1 MGIILLKKRVKVL
14 IIEAIP
20 AGIYDAN
27 CYILVEENT
36 KECGIIDPGGDSER
50 LISQIDK
57 LNAKPKFILLTHGH
71 MDHVGGVIDL
81 VKKYNIPFYISKADE
96 EYMEKDDFVFGT
108 LPKASGYLKE
118 NDILKLGDEIIKVL
132 ETPGHTKGGLC
143 FLLNNDKVFTGDTL
157 FNGSI
162 GRTDFIGGSMSEIIN
177 SIKEKL
183 LPLGDRV
190 DVYPG
195 HGDMTTIEHE
205 KKYNP
210 FL

>member
-1 MGIILLKKRVKVL
+1 M

-36 KECGIIDPGGDSER
+36 KECGIIDPGGDSQR

-81 VKKYNIPFYISKADE
+81 VKKYSIPFYISKADE

-183 LPLGDRV
+183 LPLGDKV

>member
-1 MGIILLKKRVKVL
+1 VKVL

-36 KECGIIDPGGDSER
+36 KECGIIDPGGDSQR

-183 LPLGDRV
+183 LPLGDKV

>member
-1 MGIILLKKRVKVL
+1 M

-162 GRTDFIGGSMSEIIN
+162 GRTNFIGGSMSEIIN

>member
-1 MGIILLKKRVKVL
+1 M

-143 FLLNNDKVFTGDTL
+143 FLLNNDKVFTGDSL

>member
-1 MGIILLKKRVKVL
+1 M

>member
-1 MGIILLKKRVKVL
+1 M

-205 KKYNP
+205 RKYDP

>member
-1 MGIILLKKRVKVL
+1 M

-36 KECGIIDPGGDSER
+36 KECGIIDPGGDSQR

>member
-1 MGIILLKKRVKVL
+1 MKVL

-132 ETPGHTKGGLC
+132 ETPGHTTGWLC

-162 GRTDFIGGSMSEIIN
+162 VRTDFIGGSMSEIIN

>member
-1 MGIILLKKRVKVL
+1 M
-14 IIEAIP
+14 IIEVIP

>member
-1 MGIILLKKRVKVL
+1 M

-36 KECGIIDPGGDSER
+36 KECWIIDPGGDSER

>member
-1 MGIILLKKRVKVL
+1 M

-190 DVYPG
+190 DVYTG

>member
-1 MGIILLKKRVKVL
+1 M

-143 FLLNNDKVFTGDTL
+143 FLLNNKVFTGDTL

>member
-1 MGIILLKKRVKVL
+1 M

-81 VKKYNIPFYISKADE
+81 VKKYNIPFYIIKADE

>member
-1 MGIILLKKRVKVL
+1 M

-71 MDHVGGVIDL
+71 MDHVGGIIDL

>member
-1 MGIILLKKRVKVL
+1 M

-36 KECGIIDPGGDSER
+36 KECGIIDSGGDSER

>member
-1 MGIILLKKRVKVL
+1 M

-143 FLLNNDKVFTGDTL
+143 FLLNNDKVLQEIL
-157 FNGSI
+157 FLM
-162 GRTDFIGGSMSEIIN
+162 D
-177 SIKEKL
+177 L
-183 LPLGDRV
+183 
-190 DVYPG
+190 
-195 HGDMTTIEHE
+195 
-205 KKYNP
+205 
-210 FL
+210 

>member
-1 MGIILLKKRVKVL
+1 M

-36 KECGIIDPGGDSER
+36 KEWGIIDPGGDSER

>member
-1 MGIILLKKRVKVL
+1 M

-177 SIKEKL
+177 SIKDKL

>member
-1 MGIILLKKRVKVL
+1 M

-205 KKYNP
+205 KIYNP